1 MLLTEDC
8 LVGVRYPR
16 FLLLK
21 ISEFLYLLVKTERN
35 KVLNMFSV
43 SFVTGSLAPFSSGAT
58 VFQIFL

>member
-8 LVGVRYPR
+8 LVDVRYPR
-16 FLLLK
+16 FIVPK

-43 SFVTGSLAPFSSGAT
+43 SFVTSSPAPFSSGAR
-58 VFQIFL
+58 VFKIFL